1 MFSFDCIFSHNLK
14 KHNQMKK
21 LILVAAIFTLLI
33 ACEKSEINN
42 DESKE
47 VILQDSDQFLIE
59 KDGIQ
64 EEGER

>member
-1 MFSFDCIFSHNLK
+1 
-14 KHNQMKK
+14 MKK

-33 ACEKSEINN
+33 ACEKYEINN

>member
-1 MFSFDCIFSHNLK
+1 
-14 KHNQMKK
+14 MKK

>member
-1 MFSFDCIFSHNLK
+1 
-14 KHNQMKK
+14 MKK

-47 VILQDSDQFLIE
+47 VILQDSDQFLIDKE
-59 KDGIQ
+59 DVQ
-64 EEGER
+64 SPADR